1 MKTAHPVPGGQAL
14 AARGPSG
21 AALSFNPVLHGL
33 RGLAAMAVLL
43 YHWRG
48 SYPALAKAWQ
58 DLPFLGTTWDPLFLV
73 QFGWIGVHWF
83 FVLSGYLL
91 AANLWR
97 APLDGP
103 QILRFYQRRA
113 LRIYPGLWAQ
123 LLILIP
129 FVYLSGLVASFQWQ
143 QVLGNALL
151 WFVPMPL
158 GTAIY
163 NGVYW
168 TLPLEL
174 SFYLALP
181 WMILFYR
188 WAGIWPLLLGSLV
201 ITLTWRFGIV
211 WLHHGDGSFHPSLL
225 FIRNVLPGFLF
236 VFATGFAI
244 NHFAWR
250 ATERTRRRGLLV
262 LGLLY
267 LGFHYVLLGKK
278 GVALQDDS
286 LLLLSDLL
294 LGLLIAG
301 MIALLLQPL
310 RGFDWLAS
318 RPLVWLGE
326 VSFGIYLWHFPVQ
339 RLLPKLFP
347 GIWSTPGGSALA
359 LLVCLLI
366 TLPLAAAS
374 YRWIEKPVLD
384 WLSRIQYRRSNRP
397 TPS

>member
-1 MKTAHPVPGGQAL
+1 MTTALPATGETAPPAI
-14 AARGPSG
+14 RPTG
-21 AALSFNPVLHGL
+21 AALAFNPVLHGL

-73 QFGWIGVHWF
+73 QFGWIGVNWF

-97 APLDGP
+97 APLNPG
-103 QILRFYQRRA
+103 QVLRFYQRRA

-123 LLILIP
+123 LLILLP
-129 FVYLSGLVASFQWQ
+129 FVYLTGLVSDFRWQ

-151 WFVPMPL
+151 WFAPMPG

-181 WMILFYR
+181 FMILFYR
-188 WAGIWPLLLGSLV
+188 RTGVWILLFASLS
-201 ITLTWRFGIV
+201 ITLVWRFGIAG
-211 WLHHGDGSFHPSLL
+211 LHHSSFSFHPSLL
-225 FIRNVLPGFLF
+225 FIRNVLPGVLF

-244 NHFAWR
+244 NHFALR
-250 ATERTRRRGLLV
+250 LSDGARQRMLLLV
-262 LGLLY
+262 AALY

-278 GVALQDDS
+278 GVALQDDAV
-286 LLLLSDLL
+286 LLLSDLVL
-294 LGLLIAG
+294 SLLIAG
-301 MIALLLQPL
+301 MIALMLQPL
-310 RGFDWLAS
+310 RGCGWLAS

-326 VSFGIYLWHFPVQ
+326 VSFGVYLWHFPVQ

-347 GIWSTPGGSALA
+347 GLWGTPSGSALA

-384 WLSRIQYRRSNRP
+384 RFARSPKR
-397 TPS
+397 TPEPVVT